1 MSRVLD
7 LTQPRRFGAVLA
19 GFAAVLLVMAVLL
32 SVEVRTNLRRLASA
46 SSENVQWTLSQ
57 MEVEMLEFT
66 NAVILATTTGT
77 PDLERVRL
85 EFDILFNRV
94 QTLYGS
100 PFLHQIVAERNFRG
114 SLNATQRFLDDTV
127 PLMDGPDDRLRAA
140 LPDLVR
146 QASDLRLDVR
156 KLAVVALGHFAG
168 QSDARREDVADTLI
182 RLAVLAILLVAA
194 LVGLVIY
201 MLGIYR
207 QTRDRGAALARL
219 NQRMNT
225 ILATSLDGVIVTD
238 RDGQVL
244 EFNEAAQRIFGMDA
258 AEARRHRI
266 DVFFAP
272 ESLREFDF
280 GRTAPGG
287 SEPEAPIV
295 GHGRVQLDAT
305 RADGTVFPVEIA
317 IQSAFDGKDDL
328 LVAFLRDISR
338 RVADE
343 KELVQARDRA
353 LAGEQ
358 AKASFLTVMSHE
370 IRTPL
375 NGLLGN
381 LALLQ
386 GSDLTPEQG
395 QFVRNMDISGKVLMR
410 HVDSVLD
417 LARFEAGKAEI
428 TPRPTNLSNL
438 VQNVIDGQTGLADHN
453 ATTLD
458 WHWVGPPAP
467 WLRLDP
473 AALEQVL
480 LNLLGNAL
488 KFTPR
493 GQVKIELELSGAVD
507 GAGNGTQRSDTLEIR
522 VIDTGQGIPEA
533 DLHRVFEDFVTRDVS
548 FGRLTGGTGL
558 GLGIARRIVEAM
570 GGEIG
575 VESTLGVGSVFWL
588 RLPVRRVRP
597 GTDADGADS
606 PAPAARALDILV
618 VEDNEINRD
627 VTCQMLRRDGHTVT
641 CTSNGM
647 SGMNHAHNH
656 RFDVILMDISMPV
669 MDGFQAARNIRNSDG
684 ASRDSPIIAVSANV
698 LQQDR
703 HEIERAGMNGFLAK
717 PLTGTQLRDLIEAI
731 SSGAPA
737 PAAARPDAATL
748 IDTQHLHATRTG
760 LGDDVFDGLLGRFCT
775 ETDTLLSDL
784 VCGPPAPERAKVLA
798 ARCHKS
804 AGSAAV
810 FGLNRL
816 RNALLQME
824 TALKTGETRGF
835 DTQVARLGNVWD
847 ESRAA
852 LHPQPPRM

>member
-32 SVEVRTNLRRLASA
+32 SVEVRTNLRRLATA
-46 SSENVQWTLSQ
+46 SSENIQWTLSQ

-66 NAVILATTTGT
+66 NAAILATTTDT
-77 PDLERVRL
+77 PDLELIRL
-85 EFDILFNRV
+85 EFDILYNRV

-100 PFLHQIVAERNFRG
+100 PFFDQIVTERNFRD
-114 SLNATQRFLDDTV
+114 SLRATRRFLDETV

-140 LPDLVR
+140 LPDLIG
-146 QASDLRLDVR
+146 QATNLRLDVR
-156 KLAVVALGHFAG
+156 KLAVVALSHFAG
-168 QSDARREDVADTLI
+168 QSDQRRSAVADTLI
-182 RLAVLAILLVAA
+182 RLAALASMLLTA

-201 MLGIYR
+201 MLTIYR
-207 QTRDRGAALARL
+207 QARNRGIALAQV

-244 EFNEAAQRIFGMDA
+244 EFNAAAQRIFGFDA
-258 AEARRHRI
+258 AEARRLRI
-266 DVFFAP
+266 DAFFAP
-272 ESLREFDF
+272 ESLREFNF
-280 GRTAPGG
+280 GRPPSGG
-287 SEPEAPIV
+287 SQAEARIV
-295 GHGRVQLDAT
+295 GHGHIQLDAL
-305 RADGTVFPVEIA
+305 RADGTVFPAEIS
-317 IQSAFDGKDDL
+317 IQSAFDGKQDL

-343 KELVQARDRA
+343 RELVMARDRA

-358 AKASFLTVMSHE
+358 AKASFLTIMSHE

-386 GSDLTPEQG
+386 DSDLTPEQG

-428 TPRPTNLSNL
+428 TPRPTNLSDL
-438 VQNVIDGQTGLADHN
+438 VQNVIDGQTGLAEHT
-453 ATTLD
+453 ATALD

-488 KFTPR
+488 KFTSH
-493 GQVKIELELSGAVD
+493 GQVTIELELSVAVD
-507 GAGNGTQRSDTLEIR
+507 DTGNGARRTDELEIR
-522 VIDTGQGIPEA
+522 VIDTGLGIPET

-575 VESTLGVGSVFWL
+575 VESTLGEGSVFWL

-597 GTDADGADS
+597 RADATGTDS
-606 PAPAARALDILV
+606 PAPPARALDILV

-641 CTSNGM
+641 CAADGI

-684 ASRDSPIIAVSANV
+684 ASRDSPIVAVSANV
-698 LQQDR
+698 LQQDQ
-703 HEIERAGMNGFLAK
+703 HEVERAGMNSFLAK
-717 PLTGTQLRDLIEAI
+717 PLTGMQLRDLIEAI
-731 SSGAPA
+731 ASGDPA
-737 PAAARPDAATL
+737 PEAAPPDPGTL
-748 IDTQHLHATRTG
+748 IDTQHLRATRAG

-784 VCGPPAPERAKVLA
+784 VAGPPAPEAAKALA
-798 ARCHKS
+798 DRCHRT

-816 RNALLQME
+816 RNALLHME
-824 TALKTGETRGF
+824 TALMTGETPDLG
-835 DTQVARLGNVWD
+835 DLVARLAAAWD
-847 ESRAA
+847 DSRTA
-852 LHPQPPRM
+852 LHPEPPRM

>member
-1 MSRVLD
+1 MSRILD

-46 SSENVQWTLSQ
+46 SSENIQWTLSQ

-66 NAVILATTTGT
+66 NAAVLANTSDT
-77 PDLERVRL
+77 PDLELLRL

-100 PFLHQIVAERNFRG
+100 PFFEQIVTERNFRD
-114 SLNATQRFLDDTV
+114 SLKATRRFLDDNV

-140 LPDLVR
+140 LPDLIR
-146 QASDLRLDVR
+146 QATDLRLDVR

-168 QSDARREDVADTLI
+168 QSDQRRSAVADTLI
-182 RLAVLAILLVAA
+182 RLAALATMLLTA
-194 LVGLVIY
+194 LIGLVIY
-201 MLGIYR
+201 MLSIYR
-207 QTRDRGAALARL
+207 QARNRGIALAQA

-225 ILATSLDGVIVTD
+225 ILTTSLDGVIVTD
-238 RDGQVL
+238 HDGQIL
-244 EFNEAAQRIFGMDA
+244 EFNEAAQRIFDIDLT
-258 AEARRHRI
+258 EARGRSI
-266 DVFFAP
+266 DSFFASDNIRDIRSGARQPRNDSPTP
-272 ESLREFDF
+272 EQKTR
-280 GRTAPGG
+280 
-287 SEPEAPIV
+287 IV
-295 GHGRVQLDAT
+295 GHGRVQLDAR
-305 RADGTVFPVEIA
+305 RADGTVFPAEIA
-317 IQSAFDGKDDL
+317 IQSAFDGKQDL
-328 LVAFLRDISR
+328 FVAFLRDISR

-343 KELVQARDRA
+343 KELVRARDRA

-386 GSDLTPEQG
+386 GCDLTPEQDR
-395 QFVRNMDISGKVLMR
+395 FARNMDISGNVLMR

-428 TPRPTNLSNL
+428 TPRATNLTDL
-438 VQNVIDGQTGLADHN
+438 VQNVTDGLTGLAERGN
-453 ATTLD
+453 TALG

-493 GQVKIELELSGAVD
+493 GQVTIELELSGA
-507 GAGNGTQRSDTLEIR
+507 GNGTQRTEILEIR
-522 VIDTGQGIPEA
+522 VIDTGLGIPEA
-533 DLHRVFEDFVTRDVS
+533 DLERVFEDFVTRDVS

-575 VESTLGVGSVFWL
+575 VESTQGEGSVFWL

-597 GTDADGADS
+597 RAGATSTGS
-606 PAPAARALDILV
+606 PPPPARALDILV

-627 VTCQMLRRDGHTVT
+627 VACQMLRREGHTVT
-641 CTSNGM
+641 CAADGK
-647 SGMNHAHNH
+647 SGINHAHTH
-656 RFDVILMDISMPV
+656 RYDVILMDISMPV
-669 MDGFQAARNIRNSDG
+669 MDGFQAARSIRNSDG
-684 ASRDSPIIAVSANV
+684 ASRDSPIVAVSANV
-698 LQQDR
+698 LQQDQ
-703 HEIERAGMNGFLAK
+703 HEVERAGMNGFLAK
-717 PLTGTQLRDLIEAI
+717 PLAGVQLRDLIQAI
-731 SSGAPA
+731 SSGDPA
-737 PAAARPDAATL
+737 PAAAPPDAAML
-748 IDTQHLHATRTG
+748 IDTQHLLATRTG
-760 LGDDVFDGLLGRFCT
+760 LGEDVFDGLLGRFCT

-784 VCGPPAPERAKVLA
+784 AAGPPAPEATKALA

-824 TALKTGETRGF
+824 TALMTGETPDLG
-835 DTQVARLGNVWD
+835 DLVSRLAAAWD
-847 ESRAA
+847 DSRAA
-852 LHPQPPRM
+852 LHPQPPGM